1 MEKKAHKTTIQN
13 RTFFVPIFHSD
24 FTGKERDEETGY
36 GYFGAR
42 YMDHELMTMW
52 LSVDPM
58 ADKYPSIS
66 PYAYCAW
73 NPVKLVDSDGKDW
86 YDIDKNGYI
95 QKDEEKSKEYQ
106 DKDVVHSTMTNNTLE
121 LKKGTIEK
129 ATNSEKN
136 DYMFVDGD
144 DIISGS
150 AIGTQI
156 NINATAEDAKSF
168 FDFCISN
175 TDHIEFSLIQG
186 NRAGTE
192 WYISTSHS
200 HKDDVFSTALGYS
213 LAMAGLFYSHQHN
226 HPYLGVD
233 CRRASDG
240 DKTFMRRTTALMQ
253 RLKKSVKPSYG
264 LSIIMNG
271 NIQNLK
277 YDEET
282 EAFK

>member
-1 MEKKAHKTTIQN
+1 
-13 RTFFVPIFHSD
+13 
-24 FTGKERDEETGY
+24 
-36 GYFGAR
+36 
-42 YMDHELMTMW
+42 MDHDLMTMW

-73 NPVKLVDSDGKDW
+73 NPVKLVDPDGKDW

-95 QKDEEKSKEYQ
+95 KKNEEKSKENQ
-106 DKDVVHSTMTNNTLE
+106 DKDVIHSSMTDKTIN

-129 ATNSEKN
+129 ATNREKHTYSFTEGN
-136 DYMFVDGD
+136 ET
-144 DIISGS
+144 ISGS

-156 NINATAEDAKSF
+156 DINATAEDAKSIY
-168 FDFCISN
+168 DFCISN
-175 TDHIEFSLIQG
+175 TDHIEFSLTQG

-192 WYISTSHS
+192 WYISTSH
-200 HKDDVFSTALGYS
+200 DRQEDEFSTALGYS
-213 LAMAGLFYSHQHN
+213 LAIAGSFYSHQHN

-233 CRRASDG
+233 CKRASDG

-253 RLKKSVKPSYG
+253 YRNKSVSPSYG
-264 LSIIMNG
+264 LSIIVNG

-277 YDEET
+277 YNEKT
-282 EAFK
+282 GAFK